1 MEIKRLGEL
10 CNIVS
15 GGTPSRTKTEFWN
28 NGTIPW
34 VKIGD
39 IKEKYINE
47 TDEFITKEG
56 LDGSSTKM
64 LPAGTILYTIFA
76 TLGEVGILEIAAC
89 TNQAIAGIMINDIK
103 QLNTDYLYYYLKS
116 KKTYVNRVGRG
127 VAQNNI
133 NRSMLK
139 ALEVPVPELSK
150 QLEIVKVI
158 DKAYEV
164 IEDRK
169 QELKCLDNLI
179 RARFVEMFGDPNI
192 NSKKWN
198 ECPLSKKLNVLGG
211 YAFKSDQFDEK
222 GGIPVLRIGN
232 INAGY
237 FKPVNMVYWQKDESL
252 ERYVMYP
259 GDLVMSLTGTVGKDD
274 YGNVCILDDDYE
286 MYYLNQR
293 NAKLEIKEGI
303 DKYYLSQLLKF
314 EQIKKRLTGISRG
327 VRQANISNKDILN
340 LVVPIP
346 PLELQNQF
354 ADFVKHIDKSKD
366 SVQKAL
372 DEAQLLFDSLMQQYF
387 G

>member
-133 NRSMLK
+133 NMSMLK

-237 FKPVNMVYWQKDESL
+237 FKSVNMVYWQKDESL

-274 YGNVCILDDDYE
+274 YGNVCILNDDYE

-354 ADFVKHIDKSKD
+354 ADFVKQVDKSKD

>member
-133 NRSMLK
+133 NMSMLK

-179 RARFVEMFGDPNI
+179 RARFVEMFGDPV
-192 NSKKWN
+192 
-198 ECPLSKKLNVLGG
+198 LN
-211 YAFKSDQFDEK
+211 EK
-222 GGIPVLRIGN
+222 GWKIV
-232 INAGY
+232 
-237 FKPVNMVYWQKDESL
+237 
-252 ERYVMYP
+252 
-259 GDLVMSLTGTVGKDD
+259 TVGDIVTEVRYGTSKPAVEGGKYPYLRMNNLTADGHLDLKDLKYID
-274 YGNVCILDDDYE
+274 ISED
-286 MYYLNQR
+286 
-293 NAKLEIKEGI
+293 EIEKCV
-303 DKYYLSQLLKF
+303 
-314 EQIKKRLTGISRG
+314 
-327 VRQANISNKDILN
+327 VRK
-340 LVVPIP
+340 
-346 PLELQNQF
+346 
-354 ADFVKHIDKSKD
+354 
-366 SVQKAL
+366 
-372 DEAQLLFDSLMQQYF
+372 
-387 G
+387 

>member
-133 NRSMLK
+133 NMSMLK

-354 ADFVKHIDKSKD
+354 ADFVKHIDKSK
-366 SVQKAL
+366 L
-372 DEAQLLFDSLMQQYF
+372 RYQLHTHTCQPNTS
-387 G
+387 

>member
-133 NRSMLK
+133 NMSMLK

-179 RARFVEMFGDPNI
+179 RARFVEMFGDPII
-192 NSKKWN
+192 NSKQLETKALRAVLILKAGDFTAASDISDEQTSSKPYPCYGGN
-198 ECPLSKKLNVLGG
+198 GIRGYVAQYNQEGEYSIVGRQGALS
-211 YAFKSDQFDEK
+211 
-222 GGIPVLRIGN
+222 
-232 INAGY
+232 
-237 FKPVNMVYWQKDESL
+237 
-252 ERYVMYP
+252 
-259 GDLVMSLTGTVGKDD
+259 
-274 YGNVCILDDDYE
+274 GNVQFARGKFKNTEHALLVTPIIE
-286 MYYLNQR
+286 MNNIWLNQLLVNLDLKR
-293 NAKLEIKEGI
+293 YQTGAAQPGLSVKNLQEIPI
-303 DKYYLSQLLKF
+303 
-314 EQIKKRLTGISRG
+314 IM
-327 VRQANISNKDILN
+327 
-340 LVVPIP
+340 VPI
-346 PLELQNQF
+346 EKQNRF
-354 ADFVKHIDKSKD
+354 ADFVQAIDKSK
-366 SVQKAL
+366 L
-372 DEAQLLFDSLMQQYF
+372 RYQLHTHTCQPNTS
-387 G
+387 

>member
-133 NRSMLK
+133 NMSMLK

-179 RARFVEMFGDPNI
+179 RARFVEMFGDPV
-192 NSKKWN
+192 
-198 ECPLSKKLNVLGG
+198 LN
-211 YAFKSDQFDEK
+211 EK
-222 GGIPVLRIGN
+222 GWKIVTVGDIVTEVRYGTSKPAVEGGKYTYLRMNNLTADGHLDLKDLKYIDISEDEIEKCVVRKGDVLFNRTNSIELVGKTAVFDLTEEMVIAGYIIRVRLTKEMLPVVFSQYMNLEPLKVILRGMAKGAVNQAN
-232 INAGY
+232 INAQELQSI
-237 FKPVNMVYWQKDESL
+237 KVY
-252 ERYVMYP
+252 
-259 GDLVMSLTGTVGKDD
+259 
-274 YGNVCILDDDYE
+274 
-286 MYYLNQR
+286 
-293 NAKLEIKEGI
+293 
-303 DKYYLSQLLKF
+303 
-314 EQIKKRLTGISRG
+314 
-327 VRQANISNKDILN
+327 
-340 LVVPIP
+340 IP
-346 PLELQNQF
+346 DMKLQNQF
-354 ADFVKHIDKSKD
+354 ADFVQQIDKSKD